1 MSSVKNENKHPIS
14 KKMKKTLVDLFEA
27 SVSKYPNNTF
37 LLEKTGKKFEPTTYA
52 QVKEQVYRFGAGL
65 QALGVKKGDT
75 MALLSEGRNM
85 WVIGELSM
93 FYAGAVNVPLSIKLE
108 ESNDLLFRLI
118 HGDVKYVMVSGTQL
132 KKIRAIKEKLS
143 LVEKII
149 VFDEQPAY
157 EEKEMALEEVLKLGD
172 EFLRTHTEEE
182 FLQVAHSIQNDDYA
196 TITYTSGTTAD
207 PKGVVLTHRNY
218 TANVEQAL
226 TLVDIDQTWRTLI
239 ILPLDHCFAH
249 VVGFYIM
256 MSVGATAA
264 TTQVGR
270 TPLETLK
277 NIPLNIKEVRPH
289 FILSVPALAKTFKK
303 NIEQGIRAKGPTAVR
318 LFNWGMKI
326 RQMYF
331 GDSNLDFKGFRLF
344 LKPLVALFDKIIFS
358 KVRENFGGELRFF
371 IGGGALLDKDLQK
384 FYVGIGMPMFQGYG
398 LSEATPVI
406 SSNGPGLYRFGSSG
420 KLVKPIELKICDSE
434 GKELPVGE
442 MGEIVVKGENVMA
455 GYWKNPESTAETVR
469 DGYLYT
475 GDLGYMSKEGLL
487 YVKGR
492 FKSLLISSDGEKYSP
507 EGIEESLVEKSP
519 YIDQVMLYNNQSNYT
534 TAVIVPNRD
543 QLTRTLK
550 AQGLDLSTEDGRKAA
565 LQILDGEMNK
575 YKKGGDFEGM
585 FPERWLP
592 TCFAVLS
599 EPFTEQNQMINS
611 TMKMVRG
618 KIEKAYADRIA
629 YMYTAA
635 GKQLLNEQN
644 LDALK

>member
-1 MSSVKNENKHPIS
+1 
-14 KKMKKTLVDLFEA
+14 MKKTLVDLFEA

-226 TLVDIDQTWRTLI
+226 TLVDIDETWRTLI

-507 EGIEESLVEKSP
+507 EGIEEALVEKSL

-550 AQGLDLSTEDGRKAA
+550 AQGLDLSTENGRKAA

>member
-1 MSSVKNENKHPIS
+1 
-14 KKMKKTLVDLFEA
+14 MKKTLVDLFEA

-226 TLVDIDQTWRTLI
+226 TLVDIDETWRTLI

-303 NIEQGIRAKGPTAVR
+303 NIEQGIRAK
-318 LFNWGMKI
+318 
-326 RQMYF
+326 
-331 GDSNLDFKGFRLF
+331 
-344 LKPLVALFDKIIFS
+344 
-358 KVRENFGGELRFF
+358 
-371 IGGGALLDKDLQK
+371 
-384 FYVGIGMPMFQGYG
+384 
-398 LSEATPVI
+398 
-406 SSNGPGLYRFGSSG
+406 
-420 KLVKPIELKICDSE
+420 
-434 GKELPVGE
+434 
-442 MGEIVVKGENVMA
+442 
-455 GYWKNPESTAETVR
+455 
-469 DGYLYT
+469 
-475 GDLGYMSKEGLL
+475 
-487 YVKGR
+487 
-492 FKSLLISSDGEKYSP
+492 
-507 EGIEESLVEKSP
+507 
-519 YIDQVMLYNNQSNYT
+519 
-534 TAVIVPNRD
+534 
-543 QLTRTLK
+543 
-550 AQGLDLSTEDGRKAA
+550 
-565 LQILDGEMNK
+565 
-575 YKKGGDFEGM
+575 
-585 FPERWLP
+585 
-592 TCFAVLS
+592 
-599 EPFTEQNQMINS
+599 
-611 TMKMVRG
+611 
-618 KIEKAYADRIA
+618 
-629 YMYTAA
+629 
-635 GKQLLNEQN
+635 
-644 LDALK
+644 

>member
-1 MSSVKNENKHPIS
+1 
-14 KKMKKTLVDLFEA
+14 MKKTLVDLFEA
-27 SVSKYPNNTF
+27 SVRRYPNNTF
-37 LLEKTGKKFEPTTYA
+37 LLEKTGKKFEPTTYT
-52 QVKEQVYRFGAGL
+52 QVKEKVYRLGAGL

-75 MALLSEGRNM
+75 MALLSEGRNL
-85 WVIGELSM
+85 WVIGELAM
-93 FYAGAVNVPLSIKLE
+93 FYAGAINVPLSIKLE
-108 ESNDLLFRLI
+108 ESNDLLFRLK
-118 HGDVKYVMVSGTQL
+118 HGDVKYIMVSGTQL
-132 KKIRAIKEKLS
+132 KKIRAIKDQLTM
-143 LVEKII
+143 VEKVI
-149 VFDEQPAY
+149 VFDAQEEY
-157 EEKEMALEEVLKLGD
+157 EDKEMPLSEVMDMG
-172 EFLRTHTEEE
+172 EE
-182 FLQVAHSIQNDDYA
+182 FLAIHSLELFLSVGRSIKNDDYA

-226 TLVDIDQTWRTLI
+226 TLVNITEDWRTLI

-256 MSVGATAA
+256 MSVGATVA
-264 TTQVGR
+264 TVQVGR
-270 TPLETLK
+270 TPLESLK

-303 NIEQGIRAKGPTAVR
+303 NIEQGIRAKGKNTVR
-318 LFNWGMKI
+318 LFNIGMKV
-326 RQMYF
+326 RQIYY
-331 GDSNLDFKGFRLF
+331 GESNRDFKGLRYL
-344 LKPLVALFDKIIFS
+344 LKPLVWLFDKVIFS

-384 FYVGIGMPMFQGYG
+384 FYVGVGMPMYQGYG

-434 GKELPVGE
+434 GKELPLGE

-475 GDLGYMSKEGLL
+475 GDLGYMTKEGLL

-507 EGIEESLVEKSP
+507 EGIEEALVEKSP
-519 YIDQVMLYNNQSNYT
+519 YIDQVMLYNNQSAYT

-543 QLTRTLK
+543 QLARKLK
-550 AQGLDLSTEDGRKAA
+550 EQGLSLDTEEGRKAA
-565 LQILDGEMNK
+565 LLKLESELNK
-575 YKKGGDFEGM
+575 YKKGGEFEGM

-592 TCFAVLS
+592 SCFAVLA
-599 EPFTEQNQMINS
+599 EPFTEQNGMINS

-618 KIEKAYADRIA
+618 KVEKAYAERIA
-629 YMYTAA
+629 YMYTAE
-635 GKQLLNEQN
+635 GKQLLNPQN

>member
-1 MSSVKNENKHPIS
+1 
-14 KKMKKTLVDLFEA
+14 MKKTLVDLFEA

-37 LLEKTGKKFEPTTYA
+37 LLEKTGKQFEPTTYT
-52 QVKEQVYRFGAGL
+52 QVKDQVYRLGAGL

-93 FYAGAVNVPLSIKLE
+93 FYAGAINVPLSIKLE

-118 HGDVKYVMVSGTQL
+118 HGDVKFIMVSGTQL
-132 KKIRAIKEKLS
+132 KKIRAIKDQLT
-143 LVEKII
+143 LVEKVI
-149 VFDEQPAY
+149 VFDEQ
-157 EEKEMALEEVLKLGD
+157 KEYQDKEIALEEVLKMGD
-172 EFLRTHTEEE
+172 EFLNTHTMDE
-182 FLQVAHSIQNDDYA
+182 FLSVGRSIQNDDYA

-226 TLVDIDQTWRTLI
+226 TLVHITEEWRTLI

-264 TTQVGR
+264 TVQVGR
-270 TPLETLK
+270 TPLESLK

-303 NIEQGIRAKGPTAVR
+303 NIEQGIRAKGKTTVR
-318 LFNWGMKI
+318 LFNMGLKV
-326 RQMYF
+326 RQIYF
-331 GDSNLDFKGFRLF
+331 GESNLDFKGWRYL
-344 LKPLVALFDKIIFS
+344 LKPLVWLFDKILFS
-358 KVRENFGGELRFF
+358 KVRESFGGELRFF

-384 FYVGIGMPMFQGYG
+384 FYVGVGMPMYQGYG

-406 SSNGPGLYRFGSSG
+406 SSNGPDLYRFGSSG
-420 KLVKPIELKICDSE
+420 KLVKPIELKICDNE
-434 GKELPVGE
+434 GKELPLGE

-455 GYWKNPESTAETVR
+455 GYWKNPESTADTVR

-475 GDLGYMSKEGLL
+475 GDLGYMTKEGLL

-507 EGIEESLVEKSP
+507 EGIEEALVEKSR
-519 YIDQVMLYNNQSNYT
+519 YIDQVMLYNNQSAYT

-543 QLTRTLK
+543 QLIRKLK
-550 AQGLDLSTEDGRKAA
+550 EQGLSLDTEEGRKAA
-565 LQILDGEMNK
+565 LQKLDSELNK
-575 YKKGGDFEGM
+575 YKKGGEFEGM

-592 TCFAVLS
+592 SCFAVLA
-599 EPFTEQNQMINS
+599 EPFTEQNQMIYS

-629 YMYTAA
+629 YMYTAE
-635 GKQLLNEQN
+635 GKQLLNQQN

>member
-1 MSSVKNENKHPIS
+1 
-14 KKMKKTLVDLFEA
+14 MKKTLVDLFEQ
-27 SVSKYPNNTF
+27 SVQQYPNNTF
-37 LLEKTGKKFEPTTYA
+37 LLEKTDKVFEPTTYT
-52 QVKEQVYRFGAGL
+52 QVKEQVYRIGAGL

-85 WVIGELSM
+85 WIIGELAM

-118 HGDVKYVMVSGTQL
+118 HGDVQYIMVSAQQL
-132 KKIRAIKEKLS
+132 KKVRLIKDKLPE
-143 LVEKII
+143 VKKII
-149 VFDEQPAY
+149 VFDDV
-157 EEKEMALEEVLKLGD
+157 KEYQEREMSLAELQKMGD
-172 EFLRTHTEEE
+172 EFLASHSLDE
-182 FLQVAHSIQNDDYA
+182 FLAVGRSIQNDDYA

-226 TLVDIDQTWRTLI
+226 TLVAIDQTWRTLI

-256 MSVGATAA
+256 MSRGATVA
-264 TTQVGR
+264 TVQVGR
-270 TPLETLK
+270 NPLETLK
-277 NIPLNIKEVRPH
+277 NIPKNIKEVRPH

-303 NIEQGIRAKGPTAVR
+303 NIEGAIRAKGATTEK
-318 LFNWGMKI
+318 LFNLGLKTK
-326 RQMYF
+326 QLYY
-331 GDSNLDFKGFRLF
+331 GDSNLDPKGWRII
-344 LKPLVALFDKIIFS
+344 LKPIVALFDKIIFS

-384 FYVGIGMPMFQGYG
+384 FYVGVGMPMYQGYG

-406 SSNGPGLYRFGSSG
+406 SSNGPEKYRFGSSG

-434 GKELPVGE
+434 GKELPLGE

-475 GDLGYMSKEGLL
+475 GDLGYMTAEGLL

-507 EGIEESLVEKSP
+507 EGIEESLVELSE
-519 YIDQVMLYNNQSNYT
+519 YIDQVMLYNNQSPYT
-534 TAVIVPNRD
+534 TALIVPNKER
-543 QLTRTLK
+543 LRAALK
-550 AQGLDLSTEDGRKAA
+550 EQGLGLDTEEGRKAA
-565 LQILDGEMNK
+565 LKLIDASVARF
-575 YKKGGDFEGM
+575 KKGGDLEAM
-585 FPERWLP
+585 FPDRWLP
-592 TCFAVLS
+592 TGLVILA

-618 KIEKAYADRIA
+618 KIEKAYAERIE
-629 YMYTAA
+629 YLYTPE
-635 GKQLLNEQN
+635 GKQLLNQQN
-644 LDALK
+644 IDALK

>member
-1 MSSVKNENKHPIS
+1 
-14 KKMKKTLVDLFEA
+14 MKKTLVDLFEA

-37 LLEKTGKKFEPTTYA
+37 LLEKTGKQFEPTTYTE
-52 QVKEQVYRFGAGL
+52 VKKQVYRLGAGL

-75 MALLSEGRNM
+75 MALLSEGRNL
-85 WVIGELSM
+85 WVIGELAM

-118 HGDVKYVMVSGTQL
+118 HGDVKYIMVSGTQL
-132 KKIRAIKEKLS
+132 KKVRAIKEQLT
-143 LVEKII
+143 LVEKVI
-149 VFDEQPAY
+149 VFDEQKEY
-157 EEKEMALEEVLKLGD
+157 EDKEIALAEVLNMGD
-172 EFLRTHTEEE
+172 EFLKNHTMEE
-182 FLQVAHSIQNDDYA
+182 FLSVAQSIQNDDYA

-226 TLVDIDQTWRTLI
+226 TLVDINEHWRTLI

-264 TTQVGR
+264 TVQVGR
-270 TPLETLK
+270 TPLESLK

-303 NIEQGIRAKGPTAVR
+303 NIEQGIRAKGKTTMR
-318 LFNWGMKI
+318 LFNIGLKV
-326 RQMYF
+326 RQIYF
-331 GDSNLDFKGFRLF
+331 GESNLDFKGLRYL
-344 LKPLVALFDKIIFS
+344 LKPLVWLFDKILFS

-384 FYVGIGMPMFQGYG
+384 FYVGIGMPMYQGYG

-406 SSNGPGLYRFGSSG
+406 SSNGPDLYRFGSSG

-434 GKELPVGE
+434 GKELPLGE

-455 GYWKNPESTAETVR
+455 GYWKNPESTADTVR

-475 GDLGYMSKEGLL
+475 GDLGYMTKEGLL

-507 EGIEESLVEKSP
+507 EGIEESLVEKSR
-519 YIDQVMLYNNQSNYT
+519 YIDQVMLYNNQSAYT

-543 QLTRTLK
+543 QLVRKLK
-550 AQGLDLSTEDGRKAA
+550 EQGLSLDTEEGRKAA
-565 LQILDGEMNK
+565 LQKLESELNK
-575 YKKGGDFEGM
+575 YKKGGEFEGM

-592 TCFAVLS
+592 SCFAVLA

-629 YMYTAA
+629 YMYTAE
-635 GKQLLNEQN
+635 GKQLLNQQN

>member
-1 MSSVKNENKHPIS
+1 
-14 KKMKKTLVDLFEA
+14 MKKTLVDLFEA
-27 SVSKYPNNTF
+27 SVKKYPNNTF
-37 LLEKTGKKFEPTTYA
+37 LLEKTGKKFEPTTYM
-52 QVKEQVYRFGAGL
+52 QVKEQVYRLGAGL
-65 QALGVKKGDT
+65 QTLGVKKGDT

-85 WVIGELSM
+85 WVIGELAM

-132 KKIRAIKEKLS
+132 KKVRAIKEKLQM
-143 LVEKII
+143 VEKII
-149 VFDEQPAY
+149 IFDKQEEYQ
-157 EEKEMALEEVLKLGD
+157 EKEISLDDVLKMGE
-172 EFLRTHTEEE
+172 EFLKTHTEEE
-182 FLQVAHSIQNDDYA
+182 FLQVARSIQNDDYA

-226 TLVDIDQTWRTLI
+226 TLVNIDETWRTLI

-318 LFNWGMKI
+318 LFNWGMKV
-326 RQMYF
+326 RQVYF

-344 LKPLVALFDKIIFS
+344 LKPLVWFFDRIIFS

-455 GYWKNPESTAETVR
+455 GYWKNPESTADTVR

-507 EGIEESLVEKSP
+507 EGIEEALVEKSP

-543 QLTRTLK
+543 QLIRTLK
-550 AQGLDLSTEDGRKAA
+550 VQGLDLSTEDGSKAA
-565 LQILDGEMNK
+565 LTILDGEINK

-618 KIEKAYADRIA
+618 KIEKAYAERIA

-635 GKQLLNEQN
+635 GKQLHNQQN
-644 LDALK
+644 IDALK